1 MFLTYDE
8 QKVNHIAEE
17 LWQTLL
23 DKSLTLSE
31 VHGILSCL
39 KKKYD
44 TAKTLTYDTVVL
56 SKEAAKCQTSM

>member
-1 MFLTYDE
+1 MCLTYNE

-39 KKKYD
+39 K
-44 TAKTLTYDTVVL
+44 
-56 SKEAAKCQTSM
+56 